1 MKGKI
6 LEKYTKNC
14 KNAKMTAYT
23 QVLNYLNS
31 NQEIDPDDKLEI
43 IRMNFPGTDKL
54 NFNKRMTNDDMFPLT
69 LSFNEFSKYLREI
82 NLMFNKISDD
92 GIVYISKML
101 IKADN
106 LSSVNFMGNM
116 ISDNGCKD
124 LVNVLKAKN
133 SLFNLNLNT
142 NAFGNIG
149 VMHINEL
156 LFTNQELLILDIG
169 SI

>member
-43 IRMNFPGTDKL
+43 IRMNFPGNDKL

-116 ISDNGCKD
+116 I
-124 LVNVLKAKN
+124 
-133 SLFNLNLNT
+133 NLNLNT